1 MTASTRPPRE
11 PAHHGTRRDPVPST
25 QRSPS
30 AVLAALRPEEGWTS
44 IPLVA
49 VVVFAMAWSIAD
61 ARWILG
67 RDELSSFLIWLALA
81 GALWGYLSAQMNL
94 SPWVA
99 HMLGAVIGAF
109 TIIEVVGSSLPGAA
123 PGLVGWF
130 NATGLS
136 VTEAYLD
143 LTWRH
148 QITTT
153 QYGHYEVIL
162 GIVVWGTA
170 QAASY
175 DTFGY
180 HKAVAGVLLLAAA
193 FIANMAL
200 LNPQGPTIAAQ
211 FPALVVFSAAA
222 LLLLIQ
228 AHAADER
235 SSWLRHRIWRAKD
248 FEAPHLQGG
257 VAFAA
262 LVICGALI
270 LTTVAS
276 SAPLAGPV
284 QDLGNNFQGVGT
296 WLSAYLPNNGQSR
309 FQGGADFQ
317 STSPISNA
325 FAAPSSH
332 VFTVQVPSTAL
343 SFHWRMISYD
353 QFQSTGWAE
362 SKTQQDTISAGNSLD
377 AGTLDATTAAT
388 AGRVRTQFV
397 VTIQDQSINHM
408 VVANEPDSAN
418 VDASRTL
425 VSGAGDTTVASLST
439 DARVYTITADIP
451 NLEGSNGLTASKLE
465 SAGSNFPPGLLN
477 TYTQGTDKVGDE
489 ANSLLEEIRAWA
501 NANGLPFTSEYD
513 VAKQVQDYLHGTDGG
528 FVYNANIQDI
538 VAKCTGLSTVDCFA
552 KYRQGFCQQYA
563 TTMTMLMRMENFPAR
578 YVLGY
583 LPTTPDP
590 HSLIEQVTRQ
600 QQHAWVEVYFPTY
613 GWVPFDPTGGSVGLP
628 TNLPQGSPVSPSQSP
643 SSTPTLNAGSAHPTS
658 STGAGATT
666 TTPGA
671 GDNRGAALL
680 ITAILVAALLLALF
694 VLARRRPRR
703 LEGPDAAYRS
713 IVRLASR
720 LGYRPEPTQTVYE
733 YTGMLAERVPR
744 ARDPLSV
751 VATATVEVTYGRRK
765 LAADRLQAISVAR
778 TRIQRALLR
787 LVFRLPHRGKKGNKA
802 RGPRG

>member
-1 MTASTRPPRE
+1 MATSTWLPQSPAQEGSKHDHGPTRPG
-11 PAHHGTRRDPVPST
+11 PAASGLS
-25 QRSPS
+25 S
-30 AVLAALRPEEGWTS
+30 LRPEEGWSS

-49 VVVFAMAWSIAD
+49 VLAFMMAWSIAD

-67 RDELSSFLIWLALA
+67 RDELSSYLIWLGLA
-81 GALWGYLSAQMNL
+81 GALWGYLSAKMNL
-94 SPWVA
+94 PPWLA
-99 HMLGAVIGAF
+99 HTLGAVFGAF
-109 TIIEVVGSSLPGAA
+109 TIIEVVGSSLPGAS

-130 NATGLS
+130 NATGAS
-136 VTEAYLD
+136 VVQAYLD

-153 QYGHYEVIL
+153 QFGHYGVVLAIL
-162 GIVVWGTA
+162 VWGTA

-180 HKAVAGVLLLAAA
+180 HRAVNGVLLLAVVLV
-193 FIANMAL
+193 ANMAL
-200 LNPQGPTIAAQ
+200 TLHDQY
-211 FPALVVFSAAA
+211 PALVVFSAAA

-332 VFTVQVPSTAL
+332 VFTVQVPNAAL

-362 SKTQQDTISAGNSLD
+362 SKTQQDTINADNPLD
-377 AGTLDATTAAT
+377 AGASDAIAGTAP
-388 AGRVRTQFV
+388 GRVRTQFV

-425 VSGAGDTTVASLST
+425 VSGASDTTVASLST
-439 DARVYTITADIP
+439 NARVYTITADIP

-465 SAGSNFPPGLLN
+465 SAGANFPPGLLK
-477 TYTQGTDKVGDE
+477 TYTQGTDKVGDD

-613 GWVPFDPTGGSVGLP
+613 GWVPFDPTGGSVGVP

-658 STGAGATT
+658 STGVGAAT
-666 TTPGA
+666 TTPGG

-680 ITAILVAALLLALF
+680 VAGILVAILLLALF

-744 ARDPLSV
+744 ARDPLGV

-765 LAADRLQAISVAR
+765 LGADRLQAISVAR
-778 TRIQRALLR
+778 TRIRRALLR
-787 LVFRLPHRGKKGNKA
+787 LAFRLPHRGKKGGK
-802 RGPRG
+802 PRGQRG

>member
-1 MTASTRPPRE
+1 MATSTWLPQSPAQEGSKHDHGPTRPG
-11 PAHHGTRRDPVPST
+11 PAASGLS
-25 QRSPS
+25 
-30 AVLAALRPEEGWTS
+30 ALRPEEGWSS

-49 VVVFAMAWSIAD
+49 VLAFMMAWSIAD

-67 RDELSSFLIWLALA
+67 RDELSSYLIWLGLA
-81 GALWGYLSAQMNL
+81 GAVWGYLSAKMNL
-94 SPWVA
+94 PPWLA
-99 HMLGAVIGAF
+99 HTLGAVLGAF

-130 NATGLS
+130 NATGDS
-136 VTEAYLD
+136 VVQAYLD

-153 QYGHYEVIL
+153 QYGHYGVVLAIL
-162 GIVVWGTA
+162 VWGTA

-180 HKAVAGVLLLAAA
+180 HRAVNGVLLLAVVLV
-193 FIANMAL
+193 ANMSL
-200 LNPQGPTIAAQ
+200 TLHDQY
-211 FPALVVFSAAA
+211 PALVVFSAAA

-284 QDLGNNFQGVGT
+284 QDLGNNFQGVGS

-332 VFTVQVPSTAL
+332 VFTVQVPNAAL

-362 SKTQQDTISAGNSLD
+362 SKTQQDTINAGNPLD
-377 AGTLDATTAAT
+377 AGTLDATTGAAP
-388 AGRVRTQFV
+388 GRVRTQFV

-408 VVANEPDSAN
+408 IVANEPDSAN

-425 VSGAGDTTVASLST
+425 VSGASDTTVASLST
-439 DARVYTITADIP
+439 NARVYTITADIP

-465 SAGSNFPPGLLN
+465 SAGGNFPPGLLN
-477 TYTQGTDKVGDE
+477 TYTQGTDKVGDD

-513 VAKQVQDYLHGTDGG
+513 VAKQVQDYLRGTDGG

-613 GWVPFDPTGGSVGLP
+613 GWVPFDPTGGSVGVP
-628 TNLPQGSPVSPSQSP
+628 TNLPQGSPASPSQSP
-643 SSTPTLNAGSAHPTS
+643 SSTPTRNAGSAHPTS
-658 STGAGATT
+658 STSAGATT
-666 TTPGA
+666 TTPGG

-680 ITAILVAALLLALF
+680 VAGILAAILLLALF

-744 ARDPLSV
+744 ARDPLGV
-751 VATATVEVTYGRRK
+751 VATAAVEVTYGRRK
-765 LAADRLQAISVAR
+765 LGADRLQAISVAR

-787 LVFRLPHRGKKGNKA
+787 LAFRLPHRGKKGGKPPGQ
-802 RGPRG
+802 RG

>member
-1 MTASTRPPRE
+1 
-11 PAHHGTRRDPVPST
+11 VPST

-153 QYGHYEVIL
+153 QYGHYEVVL
-162 GIVVWGTA
+162 GIVAWGTA

-180 HKAVAGVLLLAAA
+180 HKAVAGVLLLAAVLV
-193 FIANMAL
+193 ANMAL
-200 LNPQGPTIAAQ
+200 TWHDQ
-211 FPALVVFSAAA
+211 FPALVLFSSAA
-222 LLLLIQ
+222 LLLLLR

-235 SSWLRHRIWRAKD
+235 ASWIRHRIWRGKD

-257 VAFAA
+257 VAFATLA
-262 LVICGALI
+262 ICGALV

-276 SAPLAGPV
+276 SAPLAGP
-284 QDLGNNFQGVGT
+284 LGDVGDNLQGVGN
-296 WLSAYLPNNGQSR
+296 WLSAYLPSNNGSR

-317 STSPISNA
+317 GTSLVSAA
-325 FAAPSSH
+325 FSAPPGN
-332 VFTVQVPSTAL
+332 VFTVRVPSVNL
-343 SFHWRMISYD
+343 SFHWRMVAYD
-353 QFQSTGWAE
+353 EFQSTGWAE
-362 SKTQQDTISAGNSLD
+362 GKTTQDTIEAGQSLG
-377 AGTLDATTAAT
+377 AGTLDLTSKDSP
-388 AGRVRTQFV
+388 GRIRVQYV
-397 VTIQDQSINHM
+397 VTIQDQSISHM
-408 VVANEPDSAN
+408 IVANEPDSAN
-418 VDASRTL
+418 VQASRAL
-425 VSGAGDTTVASLST
+425 VPGTTPPTVGSLST
-439 DARVYTITADIP
+439 AARVYTVTSDVP
-451 NLEGSNGLTASKLE
+451 NLDTANALTEWQLQHAGGSFS
-465 SAGSNFPPGLLN
+465 PDLLA
-477 TYTQGTDKVGDE
+477 TYTQGIGLVGDD
-489 ANSLLEEIRAWA
+489 ARNLLDEIEKAAR
-501 NANGLPFTSEYD
+501 ANGLPFTTEYD
-513 VAKQVQDYLHGTDGG
+513 VAKQIQNYLQGSNPNFSGG
-528 FVYNANIQDI
+528 FLYNANIQDI
-538 VAKCTGLSTVDCFA
+538 VANCTNLSTVDCFA
-552 KYRQGFCQQYA
+552 KYRRGFCQQYA
-563 TTMTMLMRMENFPAR
+563 TTMTMLMRMEGFPAR

-583 LPTTPDP
+583 LATRPDP

-613 GWVPFDPTGGSVGLP
+613 GWIPFDPTGGSVGQPTTLLP
-628 TNLPQGSPVSPSQSP
+628 GSPVSNSP
-643 SSTPTLNAGSAHPTS
+643 SPSVAPSGSA
-658 STGAGATT
+658 STRSPKPSGSAGTAAGAGT
-666 TTPGA
+666 A
-671 GDNRGAALL
+671 GDNRGTAAL
-680 ITAILVAALLLALF
+680 IGAVLVGVLLLALL
-694 VLARRRPRR
+694 VMWRRRPRR
-703 LEGPDAAYRS
+703 LEGPDAVYRS
-713 IVRLASR
+713 IVRLATR

-744 ARDPLSV
+744 ARDSLGV
-751 VATATVEVTYGRRK
+751 VATAAVEVTYGRRK
-765 LAADRLQAISVAR
+765 LAADRMLALSVAKSR
-778 TRIQRALLR
+778 VRRALLR
-787 LVFRLPHRGKKGNKA
+787 LAFRLPHRGK
-802 RGPRG
+802 RGRRPPTSRS